1 MHELAENVVHL
12 DKLGSKSMA
21 QEDAVLVAQ
30 GLMISA
36 DARHDVWFAYA
47 DVGWKI

>member
-1 MHELAENVVHL
+1 MQELAENVVHL

-21 QEDAVLVAQ
+21 QEDAVLVAH

-36 DARHDVWFAYA
+36 ETRRV
-47 DVGWKI
+47 V

>member
-1 MHELAENVVHL
+1 MQELAENVIHL
-12 DKLGSKSMA
+12 GIFLSKSIA

-36 DARHDVWFAYA
+36 DARRV
-47 DVGWKI
+47 V

>member
-1 MHELAENVVHL
+1 MQEVAENVVHL

-36 DARHDVWFAYA
+36 DARHDV
-47 DVGWKI
+47 